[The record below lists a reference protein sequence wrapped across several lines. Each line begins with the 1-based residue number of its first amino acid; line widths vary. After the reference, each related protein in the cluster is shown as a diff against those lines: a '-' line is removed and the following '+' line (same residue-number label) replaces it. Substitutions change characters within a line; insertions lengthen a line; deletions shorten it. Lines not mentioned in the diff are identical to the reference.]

1 MYVSVTDFVCAV
13 KCSQTYGCA
22 LSIQVPTVNRMHT
35 IYMQQYVLA
44 TLLCKLKSV
53 DSLAQF
59 SSCMRR
65 VSCLVRPAGHASAL
79 TLASASTQTRIPMHA
94 MKGPLPVTIK
104 VRAFGSLVWHRA
116 RVHLNEAPDSCS
128 LASPYMH
135 AHVFYVSAWVGRGAV
150 VQIRAQL
157 GMCCSPEIF
166 HGPACCKPEGPG
178 RSERRQRSH

>member
-1 MYVSVTDFVCAV
+1 M
-13 KCSQTYGCA
+13 CSQTYGCA

-35 IYMQQYVLA
+35 NYMQQYVLA

-53 DSLAQF
+53 DSLAQL

-79 TLASASTQTRIPMHA
+79 QALPLASASTQTRILMHA

-104 VRAFGSLVWHRA
+104 VRTFGSLVWHRA

-135 AHVFYVSAWVGRGAV
+135 AHVFYVSAWVGR
-150 VQIRAQL
+150 RADS
-157 GMCCSPEIF
+157 CS
-166 HGPACCKPEGPG
+166 
-178 RSERRQRSH
+178 